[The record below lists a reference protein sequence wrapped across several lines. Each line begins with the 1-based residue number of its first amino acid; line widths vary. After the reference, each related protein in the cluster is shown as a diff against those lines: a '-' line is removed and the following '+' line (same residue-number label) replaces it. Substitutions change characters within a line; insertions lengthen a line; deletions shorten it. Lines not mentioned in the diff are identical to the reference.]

1 MEMLLMG
8 LCVSVF
14 GLAMVA
20 IAFRAATRSE
30 SSQPALRLG
39 LPAVEA
45 ARSAPFVPN
54 RVAIPLHVAH
64 PQVPVDL
71 LLLQIEN
78 HVRLE
83 HAAAESFIGFP
94 SEALLHSKTG
104 STFVN

>member
-14 GLAMVA
+14 GLAVVA
-20 IAFRAATRSE
+20 LVFRAATRPE
-30 SSQPALRLG
+30 SSQPALRPE

-45 ARSAPFVPN
+45 ASSARFFPN
-54 RVAIPLHVAH
+54 RVTVPPTVPY
-64 PQVPVDL
+64 PQVPIDL

-94 SEALLHSKTG
+94 SEALLHSKTA
-104 STFVN
+104 STLVN

>member
-8 LCVSVF
+8 LCVSAF
-14 GLAMVA
+14 GLAVVA
-20 IAFRAATRSE
+20 LAFRAATRSE
-30 SSQPALRLG
+30 SSQPVLRPDV
-39 LPAVEA
+39 PAVEA
-45 ARSAPFVPN
+45 ASSARFFPN
-54 RVAIPLHVAH
+54 RVTVPAMVPH
-64 PQVPVDL
+64 PQVPIDL

-94 SEALLHSKTG
+94 SEAMLHSKTA